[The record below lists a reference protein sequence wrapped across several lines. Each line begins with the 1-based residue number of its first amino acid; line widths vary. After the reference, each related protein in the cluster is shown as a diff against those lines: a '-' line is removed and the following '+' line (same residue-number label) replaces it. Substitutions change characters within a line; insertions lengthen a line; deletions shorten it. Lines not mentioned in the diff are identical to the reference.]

1 MKKVQNIATV
11 IEDKE
16 NIIVKDNKVVNIVFH
31 MEQSRKEKAN
41 KADWNLS
48 KSFKRKECKS
58 LKWKLLE
65 IAENNSSREQRIK
78 ESFSWK
84 SFKKCHEKSEFP
96 KNEFSKKESWS
107 LTKVREKRKGLEE
120 RKTSRSKR
128 PEIDE
133 WTSRRSEAQTS

>member
-1 MKKVQNIATV
+1 
-11 IEDKE
+11 
-16 NIIVKDNKVVNIVFH
+16 
-31 MEQSRKEKAN
+31 MEQSRKGKAN

-48 KSFKRKECKS
+48 NNFKRKEYKS
-58 LKWKLLE
+58 SEWKLLE
-65 IAENNSSREQRIK
+65 MAKNNSSREERIK

-84 SFKKCHEKSEFP
+84 SFKKWYEKSEFP

-107 LTKVREKRKGLEE
+107 LTKVREKRKGLESI
-120 RKTSRSKR
+120 KTSRSKR